1 MNGLMMDQPL
11 LITMIMQHAEK
22 VYPTSEIVSVTQDQ
36 GIHRYRYRDCFRR
49 VRQLANAM
57 QRLGMNEGDRIA
69 TLAWTDCRHL
79 EIYYA
84 IACAGAI
91 CHTVNPRLFEE
102 QILYILNHAED
113 RWIFIDP
120 LFVPLLEKL
129 QSELPAVEGFV
140 VLTSESAM
148 PDTSL
153 NNVIA
158 YEALIADEPEDY
170 DWPVLDEYT
179 ASSLCY
185 TSGTTGNP
193 KGVLY
198 SHRST
203 LLHAMMVAMSNCL
216 NLSDHDVVMPVVP
229 MFHVNAWGMPHAAP
243 MLGAKLVLPGPKMAD
258 GEMLQKLIVTEQVT
272 CSTGVPT
279 IWQALLD
286 YLESS
291 GKRIDCLQEIGVGG
305 SASPA
310 SLFERMNKY
319 GVSVHQGWGMTEMS
333 PVGTFNRVRA
343 AVCDKSQAELDS
355 LALKQGT
362 LLFGVQMKIVDEQ
375 GNILSHDGLQMGEL
389 CVRAPTVCSRY
400 FQVEGAEES
409 HDEAGWLRTGDIAT
423 IDADGY
429 LMITDRR
436 KDLIKSGG
444 EWICSIE
451 LENIAMNQPEIVAV
465 AVIAVPH
472 HRWGERPLLVAVGK
486 GKPVDKTIM
495 ASWYQGKVADWWI
508 PDDIVWVEALPYTAT
523 GKLNKRMLREQYCDY
538 FTVPNP
544 QHPQVSV
551 P

>member
-11 LITMIMQHAEK
+11 LITMIMQHAET

-57 QRLGMNEGDRIA
+57 QRLGMKEGDRIA
-69 TLAWTDCRHL
+69 TLAWTDFRHL

-102 QILYILNHAED
+102 QILYILNHAAD
-113 RWIFIDP
+113 RWIFTDP

-129 QSELPAVEGFV
+129 QPDLEAVEGFV
-140 VLTSESAM
+140 VLTHESAM
-148 PDTSL
+148 PETSL
-153 NNVIA
+153 KNAIA
-158 YEALIADEPEDY
+158 YETLIDDEPEDFA
-170 DWPVLDEYT
+170 WPVLDEYT

-203 LLHAMMVAMSNCL
+203 LLHAMMVAMSNGL

-310 SLFERMNKY
+310 SLFERMKQY

-343 AVCDKSQAELDS
+343 AVCDKSQSELDT

-362 LLFGVQMKIVDEQ
+362 PLFGVQMKIVDEQ
-375 GNILSHDGLQMGEL
+375 GNTLPHDGLQMGEL

-400 FQVEGAEES
+400 FQVEGAAES

-451 LENIAMNQPEIVAV
+451 LENIAMNQPNITAA

-472 HRWGERPLLVAVGK
+472 NRWGERPLLVAVSK
-486 GKPVDKTIM
+486 GEPVDKAEM
-495 ASWYQGKVADWWI
+495 ASWYRGKVADWWI
-508 PDDIVWVEALPYTAT
+508 PDDIVWIKALPYTAT
-523 GKLNKRMLREQYCDY
+523 GKLNKRILRDQFCDY
-538 FTVPNP
+538 FGAASCQPRTS
-544 QHPQVSV
+544 SV
-551 P
+551 V

>member
-11 LITMIMQHAEK
+11 LITMIMQHAET

-36 GIHRYRYRDCFRR
+36 GIHRYQYRDCFRR

-57 QRLGMNEGDRIA
+57 QRLGMKGGDRIA
-69 TLAWTDCRHL
+69 TLAWTDFRHL

-84 IACAGAI
+84 ITCAGAI

-113 RWIFIDP
+113 RWIFTDP

-129 QSELPAVEGFV
+129 QPDLTAVEGFV

-153 NNVIA
+153 KHAIA
-158 YEALIADEPEDY
+158 YETLITDEPKDF

-310 SLFERMNKY
+310 SLFERMKKY

-355 LALKQGT
+355 LSLKQGT
-362 LLFGVQMKIVDEQ
+362 PLFGVQMKIVDEQ
-375 GNILSHDGLQMGEL
+375 GNILPHDGLQMGEL

-400 FQVEGAEES
+400 YQIETEVDS

-451 LENIAMNQPEIVAV
+451 LENIAMNQPEVAAA

-472 HRWGERPLLVAVGK
+472 NRWGERPLLVAVGK
-486 GKPVDKTIM
+486 GESVDKAEM

-508 PDDIVWVEALPYTAT
+508 PDDIVWIKTLPYTAT
-523 GKLNKRMLREQYCDY
+523 GKLNKRILREQFCDY
-538 FTVPNP
+538 FGAANGQP
-544 QHPQVSV
+544 QTSSV
-551 P
+551 G

>member
-1 MNGLMMDQPL
+1 MKGLMMAQPL
-11 LITMIMQHAEK
+11 LVTMIMQHAET
-22 VYPTSEIVSVTQDQ
+22 VYPSSEIVSVTQDH

-57 QRLGMNEGDRIA
+57 QRLGIKEGDRIA
-69 TLAWTDCRHL
+69 TLAWTDFRHL
-79 EIYYA
+79 EIYYG
-84 IACAGAI
+84 ISCSGAI
-91 CHTVNPRLFEE
+91 CHTVNPRLFEQ
-102 QILYILNHAED
+102 QILYILRHAED

-129 QSELPAVEGFV
+129 QSDLPVVEGYV
-140 VLTSESAM
+140 VLTSPSSM
-148 PDTSL
+148 PATSL
-153 NNVIA
+153 KNAIA
-158 YEALIADEPEDY
+158 YETLIADESEDFE
-170 DWPVLDEYT
+170 WPDLDENT

-203 LLHAMMVAMSNCL
+203 LLHCFMVAMSNCL

-279 IWQALLD
+279 IWLALLD
-286 YLESS
+286 YLETS

-310 SLFERMNKY
+310 SLFERMKKY
-319 GVSVHQGWGMTEMS
+319 GVSVNQGWGMTEMS

-343 AVCDKSQAELDS
+343 AVCDKSQAELDT

-375 GNILSHDGLQMGEL
+375 GNELPHDGQQMGEL

-400 FQVEGAEES
+400 YLAETTTES
-409 HDEAGWLRTGDIAT
+409 HDRDGWLRTGDIAT
-423 IDADGY
+423 IDTDGY

-436 KDLIKSGG
+436 KDLVKSGG

-451 LENIAMNQPEIVAV
+451 LENIAMGQPGVTAA

-472 HRWGERPLLVAVGK
+472 ERWGERPLLVATGK
-486 GKPVDKTIM
+486 GEKVDKALM

-523 GKLNKRMLREQYCDY
+523 GKISKLTLREQFRDY
-538 FTVPNP
+538 FTHRSPLYSQEP
-544 QHPQVSV
+544 TG
-551 P
+551 